1 MNRVFAAG
9 LALLLMGQ
17 AAPPARI
24 SDLGWMSGRWQTEGL
39 DSPRMTD
46 EAWSE
51 PRSGVMLGYSR
62 SGSDDRLRE
71 FEFLRIQAGA
81 DGVPVYYAQP
91 GGGPPVGFRLV
102 AHDATSATFE
112 NPQHDYPQRI
122 RYEVWHS
129 ETMWATISKL
139 DGSNPMRWQYRRQ
152 H

>member
-1 MNRVFAAG
+1 MFAAG

-17 AAPPARI
+17 AAAPARV
-24 SDLGWMSGRWQTEGL
+24 SDLGWMSGRWQTEGP
-39 DSPRMTD
+39 DSVPRTD

-51 PRSGVMLGYSR
+51 PRSGIMLGYSR
-62 SGSDDRLRE
+62 TGGADRLRE
-71 FEFLRIQAGA
+71 FEFLRIQSGE

-102 AHDATSATFE
+102 AHDATGVTFE
-112 NPQHDYPQRI
+112 NPRHDYPQRI
-122 RYEVWHS
+122 RYEISHG
-129 ETMWATISKL
+129 ETMLATISKL

>member
-1 MNRVFAAG
+1 MKRLFAAG

-17 AAPPARI
+17 APPAVQV
-24 SDLGWMSGRWQTEGL
+24 SDLSWMSGRWQTEGL
-39 DSPRMTD
+39 DSPHMTD

-62 SGSDDRLRE
+62 TGGDRLRE
-71 FEFLRIQAGA
+71 FEFLRIQAGP

-122 RYEVWHS
+122 RYEIWHDG
-129 ETMWATISKL
+129 TMWATISKL
-139 DGSNPMRWQYRRQ
+139 DGSNAMRWQYRRQ

>member
-1 MNRVFAAG
+1 MKRLVVAG

-24 SDLGWMSGRWQTEGL
+24 SDLGWMSGRWQTESA
-39 DSPRMTD
+39 DSQRITD

-62 SGSDDRLRE
+62 TGGDRLRE
-71 FEFLRIQAGA
+71 FEFLRIQAGE
-81 DGVPVYYAQP
+81 DGVPTYYAQP

-122 RYEVWHS
+122 RYERAA
-129 ETMWATISKL
+129 EATIYATISKL
-139 DGSNPMRWQYRRQ
+139 DGSNAIRWQYRRQ
-152 H
+152 P